1 MFWSYMMRMVGSS
14 ILAIA
19 LGQLII
25 VSAHAE
31 EVSADSNEPIVVNGT
46 ASDYTV
52 ASTNSAT
59 KTDTPLIDVP
69 QSINIV
75 TKEQIEDQAL
85 HSIGDVLRYVP
96 GTTVGQGEGNRD
108 QIVLRGQNTTADF
121 FIDGVRDDVQYF
133 RGLYNVDRVEILKGA
148 SALAFGRG
156 GGGGV
161 VNRVQKMPE
170 FGSEFIAGRTSV
182 SSFGAHDVAA
192 DLNAPLSNII
202 AVRLN
207 ANYESL
213 DNQRDYYGGERFA
226 WNPSATAKLGEDWT
240 LGASYEYVNDDR
252 VADRGVPSLNGTPV
266 TGYRDQFFGVPGINS
281 STLEAHI
288 AKLRLDGALTE
299 TLKLSGSLLYG
310 NYDKAYAN
318 VYANSALDPLTNV
331 VTLAAYNSGTTREN
345 IIGQA
350 NLVWDV
356 ATGSVAHKILAGVE
370 FSDQRTLS
378 HRFNGVLSSAA
389 FDLDNPVFPT
399 LTFPILA
406 NNNRS
411 KVDVFSA
418 YMQDQI
424 SLGTHFDIIAGVRYD
439 RFRIKGTEFVSLAA
453 ATQRAFGRI
462 DEKVSPRIG
471 LIYKPQENV
480 SVYASYSQSFLPRS
494 GDQFSTLSLINAD
507 LAPEKFTNTEI
518 GVKWNLLSGLSM
530 TLAAYQLDRTNA
542 TTPDPVNPATAT
554 IVIGK
559 TRTKGI
565 EFGLSGQ
572 ITPDWQVSGGYSY
585 QDAALQ
591 ENRDVRLSQTP
602 KHQFSLWNRYN
613 LSKDL
618 GVGVGVIH
626 QSSMFAAI
634 RTLPTVTRVP
644 GFTRVDAA
652 VFYDLSDKVQLQA
665 NVENLFDTTYFPDA
679 HSNNNI
685 STGAPINGRIGIK
698 VRF

>member
-1 MFWSYMMRMVGSS
+1 MMRMVGSS

-31 EVSADSNEPIVVNGT
+31 EISADSNEPIVVNGT

-170 FGSEFIAGRTSV
+170 FGSEFVGGRASV
-182 SSFGAHDVAA
+182 NSFGAYDVAA

-213 DNQRDYYGGERFA
+213 DNHRDYYGGERFA

-266 TGYRDQFFGVPGINS
+266 TGYRDQFFGVPGVNS

-299 TLKLSGSLLYG
+299 TLKFSGSLLYG

-331 VTLAAYNSGTTREN
+331 VTLAAYNNGTTREN

-356 ATGSVAHKILAGVE
+356 TTGSVAHKILAGVE

-399 LTFPILA
+399 VTFPILA

-424 SLGTHFDIIAGVRYD
+424 SLGAHFDIVAGVRYD

-453 ATQRAFGRI
+453 ATQRAFGRT

-494 GDQFSTLSLINAD
+494 GDQFSTLSLVNAD

-518 GVKWNLLSGLSM
+518 GAKWDLLSGLSV

-565 EFGLSGQ
+565 ELGLSGQ

-591 ENRDVRLSQTP
+591 GNRDVRLSQTP

-613 LSKDL
+613 LSKAL

>member
-1 MFWSYMMRMVGSS
+1 MRLIGSS
-14 ILAIA
+14 VLAIA
-19 LGQLII
+19 FVQ
-25 VSAHAE
+25 STASPAHAE
-31 EVSADSNEPIVVNGT
+31 AINADGSEPIVVTGA
-46 ASDYTV
+46 ASDYAV
-52 ASTNSAT
+52 ASTSSAT

-69 QSINIV
+69 QTITVV

-85 HSIGDVLRYVP
+85 HSISDVMRYVP

-121 FIDGVRDDVQYF
+121 FVDGVRDDVQYF

-170 FGSEFIAGRTSV
+170 FGSEFFGGRASV
-182 SSFGAHDVAA
+182 NSFGAYDAAA
-192 DLNAPLSNII
+192 DLNAPLSGKI

-213 DNQRDYYGGERFA
+213 DNHRDYYGGERFA
-226 WNPSATAKLGEDWT
+226 WNPTAVVKLGEDWT

-252 VADRGVPSLNGTPV
+252 VADRGIPSLNAAPIN
-266 TGYRDQFFGVPGINS
+266 GYRDQFFGVPGVNS

-288 AKLRLDGALTE
+288 AKLRINGELTNSL
-299 TLKLSGSLLYG
+299 TFSGSLLYG
-310 NYDKAYAN
+310 NYDKTYAN
-318 VYANSALDPLTNV
+318 VYANSALNPLTNV
-331 VTLAAYNSGTTREN
+331 VTLAAYNNATDRKN
-345 IIGQA
+345 LIGQA

-356 ATGSVAHKILAGVE
+356 ATGSATHKILFGVE
-370 FSDQRTLS
+370 FSDQCTRS
-378 HRFNGVLSSAA
+378 HRFNGVLSNAA

-399 LTFPILA
+399 VTFPVLA
-406 NNNRS
+406 NNNES
-411 KVDVFSA
+411 TVDVFSA
-418 YMQDQI
+418 YLQDQI
-424 SLGTHFDIIAGVRYD
+424 SLGAHFDIVAGVRYD
-439 RFRIKGTEFVSLAA
+439 RFKIRGTEFASLAA
-453 ATQRAFGRI
+453 PARRPFGRT

-471 LIYKPQENV
+471 LIYKPQDNV
-480 SVYASYSQSFLPRS
+480 SLYASYSQSFLPRS
-494 GDQFSTLSLINAD
+494 GDQFTTLSLVNAD
-507 LAPEKFTNTEI
+507 LAPEKFINTEI
-518 GVKWNLLSGLSM
+518 GAKWDLRSGLSV

-542 TTPDPVNPATAT
+542 TTPDPANPATAT

-565 EFGLSGQ
+565 ELGVSGQ
-572 ITPDWQVSGGYSY
+572 ITPEWQVSGGYSY
-585 QDAALQ
+585 QDGALQ
-591 ENRDVRLSQTP
+591 GNRDVRLSQTP

-613 LSKDL
+613 LSKGF
-618 GVGVGVIH
+618 GVGIGVIH

-634 RTLPTVTRVP
+634 RIAPSVTRVP

-652 VFYDLSDKVQLQA
+652 VFYDVSDRVQLQA
-665 NVENLFDTTYFPDA
+665 NVENLFDTRYFSDA
-679 HSNNNI
+679 HTNNNI
-685 STGAPINGRIGIK
+685 STGAPINGRVGVK

>member
-1 MFWSYMMRMVGSS
+1 MFWSYMMRIVGSS

-31 EVSADSNEPIVVNGT
+31 EVSANSNEPIVVNGT

-161 VNRVQKMPE
+161 INRVQKMPE

-182 SSFGAHDVAA
+182 SSFGAYDVAA

-213 DNQRDYYGGERFA
+213 DNHRDYYGGERFA

-266 TGYRDQFFGVPGINS
+266 TGYRDQFFGVPDINS

-331 VTLAAYNSGTTREN
+331 VTLAAYNNGTTREN

-399 LTFPILA
+399 VTFPILA

-518 GVKWNLLSGLSM
+518 GAKWDLLSGLSM